1 MYIALRG
8 DSNDDFQSPFEVKVR
23 YLCGKGKEGL
33 YEESEFFLAGHWQLV
48 LLELNNR
55 PYSKVA

>member
-8 DSNDDFQSPFEVKVR
+8 DSNDDFQSPFEVNVR

-33 YEESEFFLAGHWQLV
+33 YEESEFFLA
-48 LLELNNR
+48 E
-55 PYSKVA
+55 

>member
-23 YLCGKGKEGL
+23 YLYGESKEGL
-33 YEESEFFLAGHWQLV
+33 YEESEFFLA
-48 LLELNNR
+48 E
-55 PYSKVA
+55 